1 MGGVQVLEM
10 REQHTQHS
18 AHLRRAPQHA
28 YLRAIAP
35 TTRDAMR
42 VARRKCLTFTREYVS
57 MHVMEHS
64 NAAVAR
70 GENVSS
76 SGFGPR
82 NRTQRTV
89 FTGRTMQTAEGFEI
103 AASIETRSSRQA
115 PASCPP

>member
-1 MGGVQVLEM
+1 MHEQREQ

-18 AHLRRAPQHA
+18 AHVRRALQPVQV
-28 YLRAIAP
+28 RAIAL

-42 VARRKCLTFTREYVS
+42 GARRKCLTFTREYVS

-70 GENVSS
+70 DEKASS

-82 NRTQRTV
+82 NRTERTV
-89 FTGRTMQTAEGFEI
+89 FTGHNTQTAEGFEI
-103 AASIETRSSRQA
+103 AASIDARFTAGAGFVSAVS
-115 PASCPP
+115 